1 MYHFSSYSKS
11 VNNLKILFSPSNK
24 LSNSLSLLFY
34 ASSFNLFI
42 SFLFLL
48 IILIL
53 FPFQRNRIHKVFQKK
68 STFISFFQK
77 NLHFVIKVVKSTS
90 NFSNISF
97 ISSSNTFNLLF
108 VSFFISF
115 ISCSLSN
122 SSSFI
127 SFNIFFKPF
136 NSSLNSSIIIYFSEG
151 VKEKVFLVYLKN

>member
-97 ISSSNTFNLLF
+97 ISSCHIFNFLF
-108 VSFFISF
+108 ALFFISF
-115 ISCSLSN
+115 I
-122 SSSFI
+122 F
-127 SFNIFFKPF
+127 
-136 NSSLNSSIIIYFSEG
+136 SSLNSSSFFYLIQYI
-151 VKEKVFLVYLKN
+151 FLNLLFHP